1 MSAIDIALPRLK
13 LEEGYRKHYY
23 KDTLGFLTIGYGLNL
38 DAGMSEPLAATIL
51 EWFVENTY
59 SQISGYDWYQA
70 CDEVRQSVLIDLAFN
85 MGLAKLLGFQHML
98 AACKVQDWGTAADE
112 LQNSTWFTQV
122 GTRGPALVALL
133 RNGA

>member
-38 DAGMSEPLAATIL
+38 DAGMSEPLASTVLA
-51 EWFVENTY
+51 WFVNDVCNKV
-59 SQISGYDWYQA
+59 SGYDWYQA
-70 CDEVRQSVLIDLAFN
+70 CDEVRQSVLLDLSFN

-98 AACKVQDWGTAADE
+98 AACKVKDWGTAADE
-112 LQNSTWFTQV
+112 LQNSAWFTQV
-122 GTRGPALVALL
+122 GARGPALVALL
-133 RNGA
+133 RNGT